1 LIGFWFGSPA
11 IFNKLCSPELAVF
24 RLGFRGDEIAL
35 PLSALP
41 EDLNELKGVV
51 LGSEEGAGVGLPAL
65 GGVGGERVGVNAGTW
80 RGAGRGLVGAGAGR
94 KRDEVEGGLA
104 EGSTFL

>member
-1 LIGFWFGSPA
+1 MAPIILAHFSLLYAFAISYMNELNFKVFLI
-11 IFNKLCSPELAVF
+11 IILERLFN
-24 RLGFRGDEIAL
+24 
-35 PLSALP
+35 
-41 EDLNELKGVV
+41 LNEVKGVV
-51 LGSEEGAGVGLPAL
+51 LGSDKGGGVGLPAL
-65 GGVGGERVGVNAGTW
+65 GGVGGERVGVDAGAG

>member
-1 LIGFWFGSPA
+1 
-11 IFNKLCSPELAVF
+11 VF
-24 RLGFRGDEIAL
+24 KLGFLDDEIAL

-41 EDLNELKGVV
+41 EDLNEVKGVV
-51 LGSEEGAGVGLPAL
+51 LGSDKGGGVGLPAL
-65 GGVGGERVGVNAGTW
+65 GGVGGERVGVDAGAG

-104 EGSTFL
+104 EGGTFL